1 MINAVAVMFGVRWDA
16 VKNAVVR
23 RIKIDDEET
32 EKHGPIWTIIPRSK
46 RCDAYELKGLNLMC
60 HDDNIFRFSS
70 RRSEPLREHVGVGEY
85 KIHWACEVPNEMQDV
100 VQIYLHDPRAV
111 QYLELDKANNGG
123 NIPERTT
130 IIKNICF
137 CLVKPTYDQ
146 CADPAR
152 LLCAPCKRTS
162 PRQSSYLP
170 AWRE

>member
-1 MINAVAVMFGVRWDA
+1 VDEDLAHDEMINAVAVMFGVRWDA

-111 QYLELDKANNGG
+111 QYAA
-123 NIPERTT
+123 
-130 IIKNICF
+130 
-137 CLVKPTYDQ
+137 PTVVMVVGSKRPRCRMQ
-146 CADPAR
+146 EAG
-152 LLCAPCKRTS
+152 CKRQAVGG
-162 PRQSSYLP
+162 RL
-170 AWRE
+170 